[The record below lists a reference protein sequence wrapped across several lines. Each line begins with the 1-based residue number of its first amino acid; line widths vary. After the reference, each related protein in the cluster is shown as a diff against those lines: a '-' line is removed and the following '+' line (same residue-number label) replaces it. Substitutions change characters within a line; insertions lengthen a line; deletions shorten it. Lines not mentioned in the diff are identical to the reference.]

1 MRDVSDDQPLSS
13 KSISPGAAAGR
24 SWDVIVI
31 GTGMGGGVAGRRLAE
46 HGLSVLFVE
55 KGALGR
61 REAQNF
67 MSDIE
72 GRAERATQGLWPT
85 EIVCRVSGWA
95 PAQFF
100 GPLGSG
106 VGGTSVFYAA
116 ALEAPERHDLETT
129 EDMEHPTG
137 GWPIRYDDFLPY
149 LRQAQDILSVRGGPN
164 PLSDQRGPKLAA
176 PELNRSEALLFED
189 LRQKGLHPYRS
200 HEGLVRLP
208 GCEVCLGRK
217 CPKKCKMDGR
227 SAGVEP
233 ALETGNAYLL
243 ANCAVE
249 ELFEAS
255 GRITGLR
262 VRSGGLTFELT
273 ADTVVLAAGALHSP
287 RLLTASTGRNSAG
300 CANSS
305 GWVGHGL
312 MFHLNEMVAFWPKLR
327 NPAAGATRAVSFRD
341 FYTYEGK
348 RLGLVQAMGVA
359 ADAGVIASFLKEY
372 ISRTRFSRIKGIGK
386 FATLGAL
393 VGERFFGKA
402 SVFVGLLEDLALF
415 ENRVTTHPDDPDVPV
430 IEYRVSN
437 ELKMRRSML
446 RRLLRTKLGWHRTV
460 LLNFAPSLN
469 YGHPS
474 GTLRFGNDPATS
486 VLDANCKAHDLDNL
500 YVTDA
505 SFMPSSMGVNPSLTI
520 AANALRVADL
530 IAKRA
535 GTTHHRAKGSASSLQ
550 GAVEGT
556 SRSAARS
563 PS

>member
-1 MRDVSDDQPLSS
+1 MCDVSDDQLLSS
-13 KSISPGAAAGR
+13 RSISAEAAAGR
-24 SWDVIVI
+24 SWNVIVI
-31 GTGMGGGVAGRRLAE
+31 GTGMGGGLAGRRLAE

-55 KGALGR
+55 KGPAGR
-61 REAQNF
+61 RAEQN
-67 MSDIE
+67 SITDIDDP
-72 GRAERATQGLWPT
+72 AERLARGLWPAK
-85 EIVCRVSGWA
+85 IISRFNGGA

-129 EDMEHPTG
+129 AEMEHPTG

-149 LRQAQDILSVRGGPN
+149 LQQAEEILSVRGEAN
-164 PLSDQRGPKLAA
+164 PLSDRRGPKLAA

-200 HEGLVRLP
+200 PEGLVRVP
-208 GCEVCLGRK
+208 GCEVCLGHK
-217 CPKKCKMDGR
+217 CPRKCKMDGR

-233 ALETGNAYLL
+233 ALETGNAFLL

-249 ELFEAS
+249 ELVEAS
-255 GRITGLR
+255 GRISKLR
-262 VRSGGLTFELT
+262 VRSEGLPFELT

-287 RLLTASTGRNSAG
+287 RLLIASAGTNPAG

-327 NPAAGATRAVSFRD
+327 NPTAGPTRAVSFRD
-341 FYTYEGK
+341 FYTHEGK

-359 ADAGVIASFLKEY
+359 AGAGMIAAYLKDY
-372 ISRTRFSRIKGIGK
+372 LARTRFARVKGVGK

-393 VGERFFGKA
+393 VGERLFGKA
-402 SVFVGLLEDLALF
+402 SVFVGLIEDLAMF
-415 ENRVTTHPDDPDVPV
+415 DNRVTTHPDNPDVAV
-430 IEYRVSN
+430 IEYSVSD
-437 ELKMRRSML
+437 ELKKRRALL
-446 RRLLRTKLGWHRTV
+446 RRLLRTRLGRHRSI
-460 LLNFAPSLN
+460 LLNFGPAIN

-474 GTLRFGNDPATS
+474 GTLRFGVDAATS
-486 VLDANCKAHDLDNL
+486 VLDANCKAHDLENL

-520 AANALRVADL
+520 AANALRVADV
-530 IAKRA
+530 IA
-535 GTTHHRAKGSASSLQ
+535 TCSATARH
-550 GAVEGT
+550 GAQ
-556 SRSAARS
+556 
-563 PS
+563 